1 MLLGIGNVNKLRITI
16 FGVQFKL
23 QNSWHV
29 HRVFVGSYLLTQTFE
44 NVIAFFFLLFNIW
57 KIIKTYKKRTLT
69 LYNFECRVICYTS
82 GLRPEHVSY
91 RSKKKKNCNNKQTK
105 RLEHLQGG
113 DHCHQQELVISF
125 LVKIV
130 SFCVSGNW
138 WWNKTTVAGDCS
150 AERARALDESS
161 KQFRPTLSV
170 RMTN

>member
-91 RSKKKKNCNNKQTK
+91 RSKKKKIVTINK
-105 RLEHLQGG
+105 RSVLNICRGG
-113 DHCHQQELVISF
+113 IIVI
-125 LVKIV
+125 
-130 SFCVSGNW
+130 
-138 WWNKTTVAGDCS
+138 NK
-150 AERARALDESS
+150 
-161 KQFRPTLSV
+161 
-170 RMTN
+170 N